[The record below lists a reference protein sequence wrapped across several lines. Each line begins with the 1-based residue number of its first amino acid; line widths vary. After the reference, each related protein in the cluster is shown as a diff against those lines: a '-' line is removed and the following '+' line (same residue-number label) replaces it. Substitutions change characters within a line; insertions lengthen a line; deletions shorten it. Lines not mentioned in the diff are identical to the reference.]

1 MLDQQRLPTIDQPLG
16 VRRRLWRWPFF
27 QSYVVVFVGYMA
39 MYLVR
44 KNFNVAQV
52 DLIETYGLSKTQL
65 GMIGIAFSV
74 CYGIGKTAVS
84 YFVDGKNTKQIVP
97 VMLMLSA
104 VSMLGFAG
112 ALGGTSIALALMM
125 GFYGFSGLCQA
136 SGGPSSYS
144 TVTKWTPRKYRGTW
158 LGLWNLSHNVGGALA
173 ASVALFGAHYL
184 FNGHVVGMFV
194 FPAMV
199 ALAIGAAGLFFGN
212 DSPEAYGLGTA
223 EEIFEETVSEEDQ
236 AAEEAALT
244 KPQLFVRYVLKN
256 PAIWLLCFANVFLYT
271 VRIGIDQWST
281 VYAVQELGLTKEVA
295 IRGFTFFEVGAL
307 VGTLAWGGI
316 SDLVGGRRGL
326 VACAA
331 LGLIFAALGFYQ
343 RAGSDVV
350 YLGALFTLGFLVF
363 GPQLL
368 IGVSGVG
375 FVPKK
380 AVSVA
385 DGVKGTFGYLL
396 GDGFAKLGLGM
407 IADGNALFG
416 FQGWRG
422 TFAVLHGAVLT
433 CLVLMAMVAVLE
445 ERKIRK
451 VRAGAES

>member
-1 MLDQQRLPTIDQPLG
+1 MDRPLA

-39 MYLVR
+39 MYLIR

-52 DLIETYGLSKTQL
+52 DLIDTYQLTKTQL

-84 YFVDGKNTKQIVP
+84 YFVDGKNTKQLVP

-104 VSMLGFAG
+104 VCMLGFAG
-112 ALGGTSIALALMM
+112 SLGGSSAAIGGMAV
-125 GFYGFSGLCQA
+125 FYGMSGLCQA

-144 TVTKWTPRKYRGTW
+144 TVSKWTPRKYRGTW

-173 ASVALFGAHYL
+173 ASVAIFGSHY
-184 FNGHVVGMFV
+184 FFHDHVVGMFV
-194 FPAMV
+194 FPSIV
-199 ALAIGAAGLFFGN
+199 ALVIGAAGLFFGN

-223 EEIFEETVSEEDQ
+223 EEIFEESIAEEDIV
-236 AAEEAALT
+236 AEEEQLT

-256 PAIWLLCFANVFLYT
+256 PAIWLLCFANVFLYI

-281 VYAVQELGLTKEVA
+281 VYAVQELGLTKDVA
-295 IRGFTFFEVGAL
+295 ISGFTFFEVGAL
-307 VGTLAWGGI
+307 VGTLCWGGI

-326 VACAA
+326 VACVA
-331 LGLIFAALGFYQ
+331 LGLIFVALGFYQ
-343 RAGSDVV
+343 RAGSDAV

-407 IADGNALFG
+407 IADGDDILG
-416 FQGWRG
+416 FKGWGG
-422 TFAVLHGAVLT
+422 TFAVLHSAVLT
-433 CLVLMAMVAVLE
+433 CLALMAMVAVLE

-451 VRAGAES
+451 LRRSSAQA